1 MSIDRPRSTHPLAR
15 ILALGFAAFSLF
27 FSTATVANEGGAN
40 GANAVRQTFAE
51 YRLALLRQDGDAAVE
66 VLSQPT
72 VDYYAAIQQLAVC
85 GSEDEVRGQ
94 SLIDRMQVLLMRLR
108 VPKGELLTMSGRE
121 TLIYAIEQGWVG
133 RSDVASASVGDVTIT
148 NGTAVG
154 QHVVQGQPSE
164 AKFYF
169 VNEEGAWKL
178 DLLPTIQA
186 SGKAMSM
193 LAKQHNR
200 QEDEWLF
207 QLVGLV
213 TQRQLT
219 DAAWEPIS
227 PRSSQCQIP

>member
-1 MSIDRPRSTHPLAR
+1 MSIDRPRSTHPLAH

-27 FSTATVANEGGAN
+27 LSTVTAANESS
-40 GANAVRQTFAE
+40 ANAVRQTFAE

-85 GSEDEVRGQ
+85 GSEDEVKGH
-94 SLIDRMQVLLMRLR
+94 SFIDRMQVLLMRLR
-108 VPKGELLTMSGRE
+108 VPTGELLTMSGRE

-133 RSDVASASVGDVTIT
+133 RSDVASASVGNVTIT

-169 VNEEGAWKL
+169 VNEGGAWKL

-193 LAKQHNR
+193 LAKQQNR
-200 QEDEWLF
+200 QEDDWLF

-227 PRSSQCQIP
+227 PRSSQCQMPSR